1 MMSRRCGK
9 GFWLNESG
17 ATAALYALALPALVA
32 VAGVGFDYARL
43 AGLDSELQNAA
54 DQAALAAV
62 TQLDGNDAASSPS
75 GVGACARAANAA
87 SGLVSNS
94 TLLANDGGGLAVAV
108 ASETACDATGVV
120 RFWQNEAATTAATSD
135 ANANFVEIV
144 LGTRR
149 ANYALTPIV
158 GAFGGDITAAALAGL
173 GGAICGTAALSYCN
187 PSLPADFDPDAYEG
201 RGILVGTMSGSGTWG
216 YLKVPPSNNANGV
229 EEVLAQDRP
238 AIECRAAASAP
249 IALPGSATGLVR
261 AINTRFDIF
270 DNNIVNNNQPCENIE
285 DCAPAANVVKDVVR
299 DSGNSWVLP
308 ENPFW
313 PAARSGA
320 YSPSA
325 SYDADGLIDSMGL
338 PRDLCHYGSYGYDC
352 GYENGLGNSAND
364 IGSGNWARAE
374 YFNEYHPTRTPTGYE
389 SMTRYQTYLWEL
401 ANNGYLSD
409 LNGISGG
416 TAGTQYSQPVNV
428 AASTSA
434 YDRRVVTVAFSRGD
448 GTSCPG
454 ANDPVPVLEWVDMF
468 FVQPGASQRHNYPSD
483 INENSSDPIYMEI
496 IGRSSSGS
504 TGPQI
509 TRRDIPYL
517 VR

>member
-1 MMSRRCGK
+1 MSESGK

-43 AGLDSELQNAA
+43 AGMDSELQNAA
-54 DQAALAAV
+54 DQAALAGA
-62 TQLDGNDAASSPS
+62 TQLDGKSGACSRAAS
-75 GVGACARAANAA
+75 AA
-87 SGLVSNS
+87 SGLVTNS
-94 TLLANDGGGLAVAV
+94 TLLANDGGGLAVSVTNEA
-108 ASETACDATGVV
+108 TCDATGVV
-120 RFWQNEAATTAATSD
+120 RFWQNEAATTPATTD
-135 ANANFVEIV
+135 AEAKFVEVV

-158 GAFGGDITAAALAGL
+158 GAFGGDISAAALAGL

-187 PSLPADFDPDAYEG
+187 TSLPADFNPDAYRG
-201 RGILVGTMSGSGTWG
+201 RGVLVGTMSGSGTWG
-216 YLKVPPSNNANGV
+216 YLQVPPSNNANGV
-229 EEVLAQDRP
+229 EEALAQDRP
-238 AIECRAAASAP
+238 MIECRAAASEP
-249 IALPGSATGLVR
+249 TALPGSATGLVR

-285 DCAPAANVVKDVVR
+285 DCAPAANVLKDVVR
-299 DSGNSWVLP
+299 DTSNTWVLP
-308 ENPFW
+308 TNPFW
-313 PAARSGA
+313 PAARTGA

-325 SYDADGLIDSMGL
+325 SYDEDGLIDSMGL
-338 PRDLCHYGSYGYDC
+338 PRDLCHYESYGYDC

-374 YFNEYHPTRTPTGYE
+374 YFNQYHSTRTPTGYA

-401 ANNGYLSD
+401 ANGYLSS

-428 AASTSA
+428 PASTSA

-448 GTSCPG
+448 GLSCPG
-454 ANDPVPVLEWVDMF
+454 ANDAVPVLEWVDMF
-468 FVQPGASQRHNYPSD
+468 FVQPGVSQRHNYPSD
-483 INENSSDPIYMEI
+483 INENSSDPIYFEI
-496 IGRSSSGS
+496 IGRSSTGS